1 MKVLHSAI
9 RISLILAAALPL
21 MAQAGGDKATDP
33 TQQLNKAFPQSVELK
48 NNRRL
53 LEFCPDGTCDGF
65 VTSGDVSVV
74 TLKDFAYLYV
84 YFFSDYTFLDDWRNT
99 EDAKNTAKQV
109 LAQPIYHSCENA
121 NSREAARC
129 VLRDLGRN
137 RRIRLIFVRYDEG
150 QRNVVRENI
159 AEKLSTETD
168 TSH

>member
-74 TLKDFAYLYV
+74 TLKDFAY
-84 YFFSDYTFLDDWRNT
+84 
-99 EDAKNTAKQV
+99 
-109 LAQPIYHSCENA
+109 
-121 NSREAARC
+121 
-129 VLRDLGRN
+129 
-137 RRIRLIFVRYDEG
+137 
-150 QRNVVRENI
+150 
-159 AEKLSTETD
+159 
-168 TSH
+168 